1 MDLDSAMFT
10 SHKHTSVLKLD
21 GGSLMEVDLAALQGY
36 PKILGN
42 TDPLNMLK
50 YFSGVQTS
58 SEYDSGIHIQGCDN
72 AHNYTSAGGVPIFGA
87 NHLFGLFSIFNPS
100 HYSQMTF
107 TRSVTG
113 SSVANRLGGHIDM

>member
-1 MDLDSAMFT
+1 MKYGLNIVLLFALWVSLLFPAETKAQTDSVYMALDSAVFK

-21 GGSLMEVDLAALQGY
+21 GGSLMEVDLDALQGY

-72 AHNYTSAGGVPIFGA
+72 AHNYICKILTSCSVLGKNLG
-87 NHLFGLFSIFNPS
+87 
-100 HYSQMTF
+100 
-107 TRSVTG
+107 RS
-113 SSVANRLGGHIDM
+113 